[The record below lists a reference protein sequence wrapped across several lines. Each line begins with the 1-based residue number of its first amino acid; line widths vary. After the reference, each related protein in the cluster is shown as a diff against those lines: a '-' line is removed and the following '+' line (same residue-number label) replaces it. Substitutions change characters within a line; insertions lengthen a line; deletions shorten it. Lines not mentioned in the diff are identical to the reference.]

1 MNSSLFQGFQNQKGK
16 HFLVVS
22 SGTLIGGFFGWVL
35 YEFSSSLTL
44 CPESTM
50 VCFPLSS
57 WSTFGT
63 TLIAGGLFVGFA
75 ASCAI
80 SYRETLSGQK
90 NLIEKNMDENRA
102 KDGLISMVLHHIRT
116 PLTGMM
122 WSIKELA
129 TETPEGAPQKTRLER
144 LYEENIRILNTVEQL
159 IKTSQAN
166 MGHVSYSFADMNT
179 ENLERLMSESIS
191 KMRAAAYAKHIS
203 VEIETLPLSKRLVKV
218 DKDKIITIIQ
228 TLFENAITYTR
239 DGGDI
244 RIHIEEKGDDFLFH
258 VSDSGIGIPETE
270 RGKIFSQFFRSSN
283 AKQERPSGV
292 GIGLFLAKTFA
303 KSHGGD
309 ISFQSKPRGTTFTV
323 RLPIFVPEKSDTSVI
338 APPTLPQ

>member
-1 MNSSLFQGFQNQKGK
+1 MNPSLLQGFQIRKRKN
-16 HFLVVS
+16 FLILS
-22 SGTLIGGFFGWVL
+22 SGIIAGGVLGWVL
-35 YEFSSSLTL
+35 YESFFSLTT
-44 CPESTM
+44 CPNTDG
-50 VCFPLSS
+50 VCFSLYT
-57 WSTFGT
+57 WSVFRDII
-63 TLIAGGLFVGFA
+63 IAGGLTAGFA
-75 ASCAI
+75 ASCI
-80 SYRETLSGQK
+80 ITFRETLSGQK
-90 NLIEKNMDENRA
+90 NIIAKNIDEGIA
-102 KDGLISMVLHHIRT
+102 KDSLISMVLHHIRT

-122 WSIKELA
+122 WSIKELV
-129 TETPEGAPQKTRLER
+129 TETPEGAAQKTRLER
-144 LYEENIRILNTVEQL
+144 LYEENIRVLNTVEQL

-191 KMRAAAYAKHIS
+191 KMRAAAYGKHIS
-203 VEIETLPLSKRLVKV
+203 VEIETLPLSKRIVKV

-258 VSDSGIGIPETE
+258 VSDSGIGIPESE

-292 GIGLFLAKTFA
+292 GIGLFLAKIFA

-309 ISFQSKPRGTTFTV
+309 ITFVSKPKGTTFTV
-323 RLPIFVPEKSDTSVI
+323 RLPIFVP
-338 APPTLPQ
+338 APRVAATPEAIK